1 MRELI
6 VTNDAVLLNY
16 VETLLSDQGI
26 DAVVL
31 DRNMSLMEG
40 SIGAFPR
47 RLMVPDEAWPA
58 ASRLLQDAGLGQW
71 VRSDGRS

>member
-6 VTNDAVLLNY
+6 VTNDLVLISY
-16 VETLLSDQGI
+16 VEALLAGQGI
-26 DAVVL
+26 AAVVF

-47 RLMVPDEAWPA
+47 RLVVADEVWRPA
-58 ASRLLQDAGLGQW
+58 SQILRDAGLGEW
-71 VRSDGRS
+71 VVDHERT